1 MKDPL
6 PTLEIVRTQGRRLT
20 PQRRLVLEI
29 LSETAEHL
37 DAEAIYTRARA
48 RDEHIS
54 LATIYRSLALLKQ
67 VGLVTEHTLG
77 QDHGHFEPV
86 KSNPHYHFTCQKCGT
101 VIEFSSPK
109 IEKTLLELQKKSG
122 VLVTQAHFH
131 VNGLCPD
138 CQQNTTTNADA
149 EKYLSKKTKA
159 NNPHAK
165 ETL

>member
-37 DAEAIYTRARA
+37 DADGIYARARA

-67 VGLVTEHTLG
+67 VGLVTEHALG

-86 KSNPHYHFTCQKCGT
+86 KSTPHYHFTCQDCGV

-109 IEKTLLELQKKSG
+109 IEKALTG
-122 VLVTQAHFH
+122 A
-131 VNGLCPD
+131 
-138 CQQNTTTNADA
+138 
-149 EKYLSKKTKA
+149 
-159 NNPHAK
+159 AK
-165 ETL
+165 RI